1 MLDDNRRKP
10 LISLEK
16 QIAQPVKPLIL
27 HNNEIGTFCIDCT
40 GTPRLGGQSRNTL
53 GKVGKIL
60 SLLWRLALLPSLP
73 IARSVLLNEVP

>member
-40 GTPRLGGQSRNTL
+40 GTPLPLAISMYLCGG
-53 GKVGKIL
+53 
-60 SLLWRLALLPSLP
+60 A
-73 IARSVLLNEVP
+73 